1 MVDAQDERLIRVAR
15 AATKLRRASSRLQRR
30 LRSEGRR
37 DGGGLSPG
45 GASVL
50 ANLQRVGPA
59 TPGDL
64 AAADAIRPQSMTRI
78 LHDLEA
84 DGLVA
89 RNPDPDDARRQRIA
103 ITHAGTDALTAE
115 ARDRDGWLAGAM
127 TLELSPVERQVLV
140 LAADLMDRLSE
151 LPRPVPSG
159 PGPGPAGAHVPARAV
174 PILPTHDAARTAAFF
189 RHLGFVRER
198 GSDDGYQMFE
208 RDGIELHYTLVPD
221 VDPFTTAGV
230 TYISVPDVDAI
241 YDELVAAG
249 VPGPFGEGHDATA
262 ALRARWT
269 ETRDLS
275 RVGPPA
281 DKPWRVREL
290 ALADPT
296 NNLLRIG
303 QPIGLNRRRQERR
316 IRATPEVPGQSS

>member
-1 MVDAQDERLIRVAR
+1 MVDEHDERVVRVAW
-15 AATKLRRASSRLQRR
+15 AATKLRRSSGRLQRR

-37 DGGGLSPG
+37 EGGGLSPG
-45 GASVL
+45 GAGVL
-50 ANLQRVGPA
+50 ANLQRLGPM
-59 TPGDL
+59 TPGEL
-64 AAADAIRPQSMTRI
+64 AAADAVRPQSMTRI
-78 LHDLEA
+78 LHDLES
-84 DGLVA
+84 DGLVS

-103 ITHAGTDALTAE
+103 ITEVGTDALTAE
-115 ARDRDGWLAGAM
+115 ARERDGWLAGAM

-140 LAADLMDRLSE
+140 LAADLMDRLAE
-151 LPRPVPSG
+151 LPRPVPPGAG
-159 PGPGPAGAHVPARAV
+159 PGAAGAGIPARAV
-174 PILPTHDAARTAAFF
+174 PILPTHDAATTAAFF
-189 RHLGFVRER
+189 RRLGFVRER

-221 VDPFTTAGV
+221 VDPFSTAGV

-249 VPGPFGEGHDATA
+249 VPHPFGDGHDATD
-262 ALRARWT
+262 ALRARWA

-303 QPIGLNRRRQERR
+303 QPIGLNRRRQARR
-316 IRATPEVPGQSS
+316 ASADAPTQSS

>member
-1 MVDAQDERLIRVAR
+1 MVRVAR
-15 AATKLRRASSRLQRR
+15 AATRLRRSSSRLQRR

-50 ANLQRVGPA
+50 ANLQRLGPA
-59 TPGDL
+59 TPGEL
-64 AAADAIRPQSMTRI
+64 AAADAVRPQSMTRI
-78 LHDLEA
+78 LHDLETG
-84 DGLVA
+84 GLVT
-89 RNPDPDDARRQRIA
+89 RTTDPEDARRQRIA
-103 ITHAGTDALTAE
+103 VTDAGIDALTAE
-115 ARDRDGWLAGAM
+115 ARERDGWLAGAM

-151 LPRPVPSG
+151 LPRPVPSAT
-159 PGPGPAGAHVPARAV
+159 GPAPLPARAV
-174 PILPTHDAARTAAFF
+174 PILPTHDAAKTAAFF
-189 RHLGFVRER
+189 RRLGFVRER

-208 RDGIELHYTLVPD
+208 RDGIALHYTLVPE
-221 VDPFTTAGV
+221 VDPFTTASV
-230 TYISVPDVDAI
+230 TYISVPDVDAV
-241 YDELVAAG
+241 YDVLVAAG
-249 VPGPFGEGHDATA
+249 VPHPFGEGHDATA
-262 ALRARWT
+262 ELRRRWS

-303 QPIGLNRRRQERR
+303 QPIGLDRRLQERR
-316 IRATPEVPGQSS
+316 LHERRLQDAADGPDQSS